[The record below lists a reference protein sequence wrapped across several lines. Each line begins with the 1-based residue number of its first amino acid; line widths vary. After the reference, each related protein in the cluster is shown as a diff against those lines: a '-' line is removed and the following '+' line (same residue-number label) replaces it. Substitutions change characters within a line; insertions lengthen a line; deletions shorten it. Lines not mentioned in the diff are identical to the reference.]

1 MKIVV
6 FGKMS
11 YLTLCNRLREV
22 ARSRGV
28 EFISFRIVR
37 DTEEFFISFIVNKDC
52 RFSSFQNRTL
62 PTEDS
67 FRLSCRISMEIAA
80 NSVEFNF
87 QFKYLNSSKYQKNS
101 IEIQRKL
108 RWKWQKKQEWH
119 PHELFAFLSTDWCQ
133 VIVKCMIMWR
143 VIYYGID
150 SFRSF
155 F

>member
-28 EFISFRIVR
+28 EFISFWIV
-37 DTEEFFISFIVNKDC
+37 TEKSFSYCLLLINTANA
-52 RFSSFQNRTL
+52 QNRTL

-87 QFKYLNSSKYQKNS
+87 QFKYLNSSKYKKNS

-108 RWKWQKKQEWH
+108 RWKWQKTGMTS
-119 PHELFAFLSTDWCQ
+119 P
-133 VIVKCMIMWR
+133 
-143 VIYYGID
+143 
-150 SFRSF
+150 
-155 F
+155 